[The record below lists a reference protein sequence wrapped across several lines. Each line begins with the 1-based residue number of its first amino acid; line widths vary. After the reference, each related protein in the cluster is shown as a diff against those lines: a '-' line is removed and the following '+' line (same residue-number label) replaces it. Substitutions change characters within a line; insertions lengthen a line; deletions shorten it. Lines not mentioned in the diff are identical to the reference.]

1 MKKEL
6 KMVSLFSG
14 VGGVDL
20 GFEQAGSQLSMPMK
34 LMCIQLK
41 RLKKILA

>member
-6 KMVSLFSG
+6 KMASLFSG

-20 GFEQAGSQLSMPMK
+20 GFEQAGFTTV
-34 LMCIQLK
+34 
-41 RLKKILA
+41 